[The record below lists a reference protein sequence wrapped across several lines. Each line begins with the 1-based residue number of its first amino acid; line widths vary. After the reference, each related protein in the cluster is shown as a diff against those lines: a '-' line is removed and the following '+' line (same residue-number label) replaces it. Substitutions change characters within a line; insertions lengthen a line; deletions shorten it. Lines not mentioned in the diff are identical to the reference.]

1 VWTQISRDPN
11 FPGNLRNFGNPLLP
25 GSAADSEARRAE
37 AAAGNLKRLAQRF
50 VWGASSGPCATLSML
65 TYYRTSRSL
74 HFPFWAVCS
83 LSGAQ
88 PEIWSV
94 RWKPPVHR
102 IAFRLFVAF
111 PFNQRPSSSAPP
123 EGEGAPGSSGP
134 VHSGQYGPR
143 WYYCIIR
150 KAPAK
155 LQARRPLQALMNDLL
170 DIGATPIGTF
180 GLLQKPLHNC
190 LKRVIQVRIGPF
202 WQRLHK

>member
-1 VWTQISRDPN
+1 MCRPSSRCSHVKAPPHDTCRICCGPLTGRRRSN
-11 FPGNLRNFGNPLLP
+11 GPLQLRTASPLLELCALDMITCLP
-25 GSAADSEARRAE
+25 PS
-37 AAAGNLKRLAQRF
+37 QI
-50 VWGASSGPCATLSML
+50 PCATLSML

-94 RWKPPVHR
+94 GWNPPVHR

-134 VHSGQYGPR
+134 VHSGRHTAQDGSEDVDDRSRLRPD
-143 WYYCIIR
+143 
-150 KAPAK
+150 ALPS
-155 LQARRPLQALMNDLL
+155 RRFVFGHIVDFMHAF
-170 DIGATPIGTF
+170 ATASRE
-180 GLLQKPLHNC
+180 LRHA
-190 LKRVIQVRIGPF
+190 
-202 WQRLHK
+202 